1 LSTSDESESKREKET
16 SSKNEVVYVCY
27 VSRKEL
33 KERKI
38 LAIEREKVKDINYTF
53 LRRRFGSHVGF
64 GQETILKTR
73 RGSRVH
79 DQLQPLPT
87 GRRGSV
93 NLTQANKDGKGAGGS
108 SSRTASKTGRGGRRK
123 KGKGDKKEAKVESG
137 LNQNT
142 NEAGNGISIV
152 INEYNE
158 EENKSRRR
166 VGAMLE
172 VEPWPNKFNDTEN
185 LIMKHSALD
194 EHFCQIDNLRSSF
207 LNDKTFLESCKS
219 SPVPIFVLSPAQSES
234 TIPEV
239 LISESTSPDFRESSE
254 TLELSPSVS
263 SEQTADG
270 SADDSSTP
278 RRRNAFGLLSAVLS
292 LRSNPLFNSSSNSST
307 GSAGSAGLLS
317 PDSAEAEEED
327 DVFSD
332 EEDER
337 RRSKFFSFER

>member
-1 LSTSDESESKREKET
+1 LSTSDESESKRDKET
-16 SSKNEVVYVCY
+16 SSKNEVVYVSY

-38 LAIEREKVKDINYTF
+38 LAIEREKAKDINYTF
-53 LRRRFGSHVGF
+53 LRRRFGSHVAV
-64 GQETILKTR
+64 GQETVLKTR
-73 RGSRVH
+73 RGSRV
-79 DQLQPLPT
+79 QELQPLPT

-108 SSRTASKTGRGGRRK
+108 RTASTKTGRGGRRK
-123 KGKGDKKEAKVESG
+123 GGKGDKKEAKIETKM
-137 LNQNT
+137 NQN
-142 NEAGNGISIV
+142 EAANGISIV

-172 VEPWPNKFNDTEN
+172 VEPWPNNNDTEN

-207 LNDKTFLESCKS
+207 LNDETFLESCKS
-219 SPVPIFVLSPAQSES
+219 SPIPIFVLSPAQSES
-234 TIPEV
+234 TMPEV

-270 SADDSSTP
+270 SADDISTP

-307 GSAGSAGLLS
+307 GSASSAGLLS
-317 PDSAEAEEED
+317 PDSAEVEEED

-337 RRSKFFSFER
+337 RRSKFFSFGR